1 MGAGGT
7 WRAVFRKH
15 VLIAFTGCR
24 RKSQRRIRTSENW
37 EIAARETVVDE
48 TRDRTDEMTRHWQKS
63 DLEFLLITGSRALRM
78 KEMKIN
84 CRMK

>member
-1 MGAGGT
+1 
-7 WRAVFRKH
+7 
-15 VLIAFTGCR
+15 
-24 RKSQRRIRTSENW
+24 
-37 EIAARETVVDE
+37 VVDE

-84 CRMK
+84 CPMK